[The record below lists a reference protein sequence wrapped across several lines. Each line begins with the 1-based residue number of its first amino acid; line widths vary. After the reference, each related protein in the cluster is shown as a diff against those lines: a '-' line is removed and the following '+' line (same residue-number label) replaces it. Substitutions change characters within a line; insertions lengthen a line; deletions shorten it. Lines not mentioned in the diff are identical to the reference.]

1 MGAASA
7 ASPSELMETCDVG
20 ISMVS
25 DPEAALAVA
34 ASAAPGISAGKGF
47 VDMSTVDAETAAS
60 VAKLVE
66 EKGGRYLEVRGRSL
80 FSFLP
85 HLFL

>member
-1 MGAASA
+1 MKPLLDMGAASA

-66 EKGGRYLEVRGRSL
+66 EKGGRYLEVC
-80 FSFLP
+80 
-85 HLFL
+85 